1 MTSHH
6 RLSVAH
12 QSSRLLSGAAL
23 ALALVLA
30 LGVPPSLSLDSG
42 WAETEGG
49 RMRLVVD
56 PAPRADGTIA
66 GILDIDLDPG
76 WKTYWRD
83 PGGAGIPP
91 MLDVSQSTGI
101 ALQTMQY
108 PPPVRIDDG
117 YAVWAGYTA
126 SVKFPLTFERTA
138 TGSASIRALVFVGI
152 CEKICVPF
160 QAEFEIDLPE
170 GTDTDDAARASIRE
184 AFDRLPEPAGADFN
198 VERAVLDAD
207 GGQLEISARLPQF
220 RPSGATPEVFVAA
233 PPGFAFAQPVPV
245 ADENGAMRWSVDI
258 ASVPATAAPEQSET
272 LDIVVTLGQRAISQ
286 SVSVEGFSGK

>member
-1 MTSHH
+1 MTSHFLIFARRVSH
-6 RLSVAH
+6 M
-12 QSSRLLSGAAL
+12 LSGATL
-23 ALALVLA
+23 ALALGLTPA
-30 LGVPPSLSLDSG
+30 LSLDSG

-56 PAPRADGTIA
+56 PAPRADGTIT
-66 GILDIDLDPG
+66 GVLEIDLDPG

-91 MLDVSQSTGI
+91 MLDVSQSKGI
-101 ALQTMQY
+101 SLEKMQY

-117 YAVWAGYTA
+117 YAIWAGYTA

-138 TGSASIRALVFVGI
+138 AGSASIHALVFVGI

-170 GTDTDDAARASIRE
+170 GTGTDDAARASIRE

-198 VERAVLDAD
+198 VEQAALAAD

-220 RPSGATPEVFVAA
+220 RPSGVTPDVFVAG
-233 PPGFAFAQPVPV
+233 PTGFAFAQPKLV
-245 ADENGAMRWSVDI
+245 AEVGGSIRWSVDI

-286 SVSVEGFSGK
+286 SVPVKGFSRE

>member
-1 MTSHH
+1 
-6 RLSVAH
+6 
-12 QSSRLLSGAAL
+12 
-23 ALALVLA
+23 
-30 LGVPPSLSLDSG
+30 
-42 WAETEGG
+42 
-49 RMRLVVD
+49 MR
-56 PAPRADGTIA
+56 
-66 GILDIDLDPG
+66 
-76 WKTYWRD
+76 W
-83 PGGAGIPP
+83 
-91 MLDVSQSTGI
+91 S
-101 ALQTMQY
+101 
-108 PPPVRIDDG
+108 
-117 YAVWAGYTA
+117 
-126 SVKFPLTFERTA
+126 
-138 TGSASIRALVFVGI
+138 FVGI

-272 LDIVVTLGQRAISQ
+272 LDIVVTLGAAGDFPERFRRGLFREVNRPGLFEKFPRNCCWSH
-286 SVSVEGFSGK
+286 